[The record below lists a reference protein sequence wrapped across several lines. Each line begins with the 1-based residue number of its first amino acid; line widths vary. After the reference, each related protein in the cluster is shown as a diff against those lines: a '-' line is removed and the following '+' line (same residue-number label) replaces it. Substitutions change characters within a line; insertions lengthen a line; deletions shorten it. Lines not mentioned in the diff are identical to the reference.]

1 MSRVV
6 AAGLL
11 CLCIGAASPSW
22 ATAQT
27 SSAASTAAQTPPVP
41 GFLTS
46 YRFHL
51 NALRLG
57 SDRDSFVWDTDF
69 GGDLDVFDL
78 QYFRGNVLVNFE
90 SIVGRQIRAI
100 DPNQGN
106 YTVDLSTWWRTGL
119 RGAELGATFHHVSRH
134 LSDRDKDFAIAWNM
148 VGLQFASP
156 LVLAGWDIDVGYRL
170 LKTVQRSFVD
180 YTGEIGGS
188 IQASRP
194 MHRRVSLIV
203 GGELT
208 AVAVSAAERGRGNQF
223 GSRIEIGARFPGR
236 AGVGEIF
243 IARERRIDANP
254 LDVEPTMFT
263 MAGFRFLSK

>member
-1 MSRVV
+1 MPRFV
-6 AAGLL
+6 AVAVLCVCVGLV
-11 CLCIGAASPSW
+11 CPTRAM
-22 ATAQT
+22 AQT
-27 SSAASTAAQTPPVP
+27 SSAASTSAQTPPLP

-57 SDRDSFVWDTDF
+57 SDSNDFVWDTDF

-90 SIVGRQIRAI
+90 SIFGQQIRAI

-106 YTVDLSTWWRTGL
+106 YTVDLSIWWRTVIPE
-119 RGAELGATFHHVSRH
+119 AELGATFHHVSRH
-134 LSDRDKDFAIAWNM
+134 LSDREKAFAIAWNM
-148 VGLQFASP
+148 FGFQYTSHLEI
-156 LVLAGWDIDVGYRL
+156 AGWDVDVGYRL

-188 IQASRP
+188 IQLSRP
-194 MHRRVSLIV
+194 LHRRVSLIG

-208 AVAVSAAERGRGNQF
+208 LVTVNASERGRGNQV
-223 GSRIEIGARFPGR
+223 GSRFEVGARFPGR

-243 IARERRIDANP
+243 LSRERRIDANP
-254 LDVEPTMFT
+254 LDLDPTTFT
-263 MAGFRFLSK
+263 MAGFRFLSN

>member
-6 AAGLL
+6 AVAVL
-11 CLCIGAASPSW
+11 CLCAGVASPSR

-27 SSAASTAAQTPPVP
+27 SSAASTAAQTPPLP

-51 NALRLG
+51 NALHLG
-57 SDRDSFVWDTDF
+57 SGSDSFVWDTDF

-78 QYFRGNVLVNFE
+78 QHFRGNVLVNFE
-90 SIVGRQIRAI
+90 SIFGQQIRAI

-106 YTVDLSTWWRTGL
+106 YTVDLSTWWRTVIP
-119 RGAELGATFHHVSRH
+119 GAELGATFHHVSRH
-134 LSDRDKDFAIAWNM
+134 LSDREKEFAIAWNM
-148 VGLQFASP
+148 VGFQFTSP
-156 LVLAGWDIDVGYRL
+156 LVLGGWDVDMGYRL
-170 LKTVQRSFVD
+170 LKILQRSFVD

-188 IQASRP
+188 VQASRP
-194 MHRRVSLIV
+194 LHRRVSLIV

-208 AVAVSAAERGRGNQF
+208 AVTVSAADRGRGNQF

-236 AGVGEIF
+236 AGVGEVF
-243 IARERRIDANP
+243 FSREQRIDANP
-254 LDVEPTMFT
+254 LDLAPTTFT
-263 MAGFRFLSK
+263 MAGFRFLSR

>member
-1 MSRVV
+1 M
-6 AAGLL
+6 
-11 CLCIGAASPSW
+11 ASPTT

-27 SSAASTAAQTPPVP
+27 SSAASTAAQTPPLP

-51 NALRLG
+51 NALHLG
-57 SDRDSFVWDTDF
+57 SDSDSFVWDTDF

-78 QYFRGNVLVNFE
+78 HYFRGNVLVNLE
-90 SIVGRQIRAI
+90 SIVGQQIRAI

-106 YTVDLSTWWRTGL
+106 YTVDLSTWWRTGMP
-119 RGAELGATFHHVSRH
+119 GAELGGTFHHVSRH

-148 VGLQFASP
+148 VGLQFTSP
-156 LVLAGWDIDVGYRL
+156 LDLAGWDVDVGYRL

-180 YTGEIGGS
+180 YTGEMGGS

-208 AVAVSAAERGRGNQF
+208 AVAVSAADRGRDNQF

-236 AGVGEIF
+236 AGFGEIF
-243 IARERRIDANP
+243 VSRERRIDANP
-254 LDVEPTMFT
+254 LDVEPTTFT
-263 MAGFRFLSK
+263 MAGFRFLSN